1 MGSDVIESGV
11 TQAVSQVSHE
21 GDRLAALRR
30 YDVLDTPCEPE
41 FDDLVRLAAE
51 ACEAPVAVISLVEDR
66 RQWFKAEV
74 GLELRE
80 TSLVESI
87 CAQTIRQPGL
97 FVVPDASKDPRFDDN
112 PVVKGRP
119 HLRFYAGARLDTPEG
134 LPLGALC
141 VLDTR
146 PRQDLTDGQK
156 FALQVLARQVMVQL
170 ELRRA
175 VAERDEALTAIRQ
188 AEQRQALLVRELHHR
203 IRNTLALVQSL
214 LGSTARS
221 ARSIDGYH
229 QAFSARIASM
239 ARTQTLLTEDYWQ
252 TASLQAMLEHELRP
266 FMDEGPMEGPMRV
279 VLDGPPVD
287 LAADLAIPV
296 GMALHELTSNAV
308 RHGALSVPQGR
319 VEVRWDLTRR
329 DGKRK
334 LILSWAEHD
343 GPPVQEPRKRGF
355 GSTLLERV
363 LALQANAEVRIA
375 YGREGLTF
383 RLEAPLVEQR
393 LVPEY

>member
-1 MGSDVIESGV
+1 
-11 TQAVSQVSHE
+11 
-21 GDRLAALRR
+21 
-30 YDVLDTPCEPE
+30 
-41 FDDLVRLAAE
+41 
-51 ACEAPVAVISLVEDR
+51 
-66 RQWFKAEV
+66 
-74 GLELRE
+74 
-80 TSLVESI
+80 
-87 CAQTIRQPGL
+87 
-97 FVVPDASKDPRFDDN
+97 
-112 PVVKGRP
+112 
-119 HLRFYAGARLDTPEG
+119 
-134 LPLGALC
+134 
-141 VLDTR
+141 
-146 PRQDLTDGQK
+146 
-156 FALQVLARQVMVQL
+156 
-170 ELRRA
+170 
-175 VAERDEALTAIRQ
+175 
-188 AEQRQALLVRELHHR
+188 
-203 IRNTLALVQSL
+203 
-214 LGSTARS
+214 
-221 ARSIDGYH
+221 
-229 QAFSARIASM
+229 
-239 ARTQTLLTEDYWQ
+239 
-252 TASLQAMLEHELRP
+252 
-266 FMDEGPMEGPMRV
+266 MEGPMRV